1 MYSDGEP
8 PDKVVKQPAL
18 GKDPECEATH
28 RANCFLNSDAKVTF
42 FNHLRRVLDPIIIVL
57 CAGVTN

>member
-28 RANCFLNSDAKVTF
+28 RANCFLNSDAKVL
-42 FNHLRRVLDPIIIVL
+42 N
-57 CAGVTN
+57 

>member
-28 RANCFLNSDAKVTF
+28 RANCFLNSDAKVKLVEIF
-42 FNHLRRVLDPIIIVL
+42 
-57 CAGVTN
+57 